1 VQRSHNDEGIAVVLW
16 NLIKPIVFVL
26 MLTLSAHALAEE
38 LLVAAASDLA
48 FVLPEIN
55 KAFEAKHPGVV
66 VKVSLGSSGNFHAQ
80 ILNGAPYQV
89 FMSADEKYPRDLMAS
104 GNAVAESYN
113 VYGTGRIAL
122 WTMKPEVDLSQGF
135 PGLTNNAVNKIA
147 IANPAH
153 APYGRAAEAAMKK
166 LGVWDALQP
175 KLVLGENIA
184 QTAQFVQSG
193 NVDVGVVAVSLLSSP
208 KMNGVGR
215 WVDVPTALYPPLV
228 QAAVV
233 TKAGQNS
240 PNAREFVRFLDGAA
254 ARDLLQ
260 KYGFRDTK

>member
-1 VQRSHNDEGIAVVLW
+1 
-16 NLIKPIVFVL
+16 
-26 MLTLSAHALAEE
+26 
-38 LLVAAASDLA
+38 
-48 FVLPEIN
+48 
-55 KAFEAKHPGVV
+55 
-66 VKVSLGSSGNFHAQ
+66 
-80 ILNGAPYQV
+80 
-89 FMSADEKYPRDLMAS
+89 
-104 GNAVAESYN
+104 
-113 VYGTGRIAL
+113 
-122 WTMKPEVDLSQGF
+122 MKPEVDLSQGF